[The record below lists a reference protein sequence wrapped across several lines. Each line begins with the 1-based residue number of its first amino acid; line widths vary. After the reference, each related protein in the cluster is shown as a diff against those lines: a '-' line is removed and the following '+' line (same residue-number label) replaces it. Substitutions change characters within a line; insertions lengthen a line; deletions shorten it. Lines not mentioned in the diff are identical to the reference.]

1 MLNHR
6 EYVGGDWENI
16 GKWQMETLQ
25 KLPEFHKDCKFLDIA
40 CGSLRLGSLLIP
52 YLNEGKYHGLD
63 NNYEILMAG
72 VNQELV
78 HGKEKNPKFLVN
90 DKFDFSFCPQ
100 FDIAWA
106 NSLFSHLTLQDI
118 RICFENLTKV
128 AKLDSVFYFTYF
140 YGDSKYNPQK
150 SHARLD
156 FNYHLKEIQEV
167 VLDWK
172 FIDLGLRFEH
182 PRKQQVVKAVLK

>member
-25 KLPEFHKDCKFLDIA
+25 KLPEFYKGCKFLDIA

-63 NNYEILMAG
+63 NNYDILMAG

-90 DKFDFSFCPQ
+90 DEFDFSFCP
-100 FDIAWA
+100 
-106 NSLFSHLTLQDI
+106 
-118 RICFENLTKV
+118 NLI
-128 AKLDSVFYFTYF
+128 L
-140 YGDSKYNPQK
+140 
-150 SHARLD
+150 
-156 FNYHLKEIQEV
+156 
-167 VLDWK
+167 
-172 FIDLGLRFEH
+172 LGQTVYSAILHYKTSEY
-182 PRKQQVVKAVLK
+182 VLKIYLKLQN